1 MPEFNFDD
9 ERLKFEFNPLSEYL
23 HLKDENGNVM
33 MTYQALGK
41 LAEVTSKLLVA
52 WEKRAAAVHLGRQDP
67 YTIRLNDWV
76 LSVVMV
82 NHYNSLNL
90 YQLKMEERND
100 LLSYSVRKLEM
111 IFGGKEE
118 MMKLREVVDNIS
130 NFVRRVMIASVGHSL
145 PCPMSYPVINTIL
158 SYLLPVR
165 GAVNIGPVS
174 NDDSKEGE
182 REDMERLYLAMTEVF
197 NHVQEIMFIEPITV
211 DVEASIYHQY
221 ITEQIELL
229 VEMFQVLVERVKSM
243 GLQISLE
250 GLDIKDT
257 GTEEEKDSK

>member
-165 GAVNIGPVS
+165 GAVNIGLVT
-174 NDDSKEGE
+174 NDDSKEDE
-182 REDMERLYLAMTEVF
+182 RKDMIGLYLAMAAVF
-197 NHVQEIMFIEPITV
+197 DLFKTMMIFNVKAHTTRVIDPTTSKEM
-211 DVEASIYHQY
+211 
-221 ITEQIELL
+221 LL
-229 VEMFQVLVERVKSM
+229 EKFEVLVQRVASTE
-243 GLQISLE
+243 LQISFE
-250 GLDIKDT
+250 GLDIKDIR
-257 GTEEEKDSK
+257 GEDEKVGK